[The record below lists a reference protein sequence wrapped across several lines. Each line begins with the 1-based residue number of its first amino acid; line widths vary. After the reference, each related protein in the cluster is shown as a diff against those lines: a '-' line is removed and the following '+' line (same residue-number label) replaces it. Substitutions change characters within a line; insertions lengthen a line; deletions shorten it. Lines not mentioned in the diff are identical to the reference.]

1 MKKILNIGIWVL
13 LAIGLV
19 VSLGFAG
26 YEQSTM
32 PCTGIGVKID
42 HEDENFFVD
51 EADIQTLLLDRGDT
65 LVGQSLSSINYEE
78 LEQLIMKN
86 PVIEDAEVYADLH
99 GKLNVKVKQRTPLVR
114 VFNNLG
120 ESFYIDEYGQLMP
133 LSEKFTSRVIVAN
146 GFIKD
151 SYHNAY
157 AANLNEVANVDSL
170 SKTTLLDDIYLI
182 AKRFENDEFWSAQIQ
197 QIYVDENQEI
207 VLIPRVG
214 NHKIVIGDRDN
225 LERKLNKLMIFY
237 KEGLN
242 KTGWNQYSVINLK
255 YKNQV
260 VCTKR

>member
-1 MKKILNIGIWVL
+1 MKRILNIGVWVL
-13 LAIGLV
+13 LTIGLL

-32 PCTGIGVKID
+32 PCSGVSVLID
-42 HEDENFFVD
+42 HKDENFFVD
-51 EADIQTLLLDRGDT
+51 EADIQTLLADRGDT
-65 LVGQSLSSINYEE
+65 LVGQSLSAINYDE

-86 PVIEDAEVYADLH
+86 PVVEDAEVYADLY
-99 GKLNVKVKQRTPLVR
+99 GKLNVQVKQRTPLVR
-114 VFNNLG
+114 VFNDLG
-120 ESFYIDEYGQLMP
+120 ESFYIDEHGQLMP
-133 LSEKFTSRVIVAN
+133 LSEKYTARVIVAN

-151 SYHNAY
+151 SYHNIY
-157 AANLNEVANVDSL
+157 ALNLEEVANVDSL
-170 SKTTLLDDIYLI
+170 SKTTLLDDVYLI

-197 QIYVDENQEI
+197 QIYVDESQEI

-214 NHKIVIGDRDN
+214 NHKIILGDRSN
-225 LERKLNKLMIFY
+225 LERKLKKLMIFY
-237 KEGLN
+237 EEGLN

>member
-32 PCTGIGVKID
+32 PCSGIGVKID
-42 HEDENFFVD
+42 HEHENFFVD

-65 LVGQSLSSINYEE
+65 LIGQSLSAINYDE

-86 PVIEDAEVYADLH
+86 PVVEDVQVYADLH
-99 GKLNVKVKQRTPLVR
+99 GKLNVEVKQRTPLVR

-120 ESFYIDEYGQLMP
+120 ESFYIDEYGHLMP
-133 LSEKFTSRVIVAN
+133 LSEKYTSRVIVAN

-151 SYHNAY
+151 SYHNTY
-157 AANLNEVANVDSL
+157 AMNLGELATVDSL
-170 SKTTLLDDIYLI
+170 SKTTLLDDIYLV

-197 QIYVDENQEI
+197 QIWVNENQEL

-214 NHKIVIGDRDN
+214 NHKIVIGDTEN